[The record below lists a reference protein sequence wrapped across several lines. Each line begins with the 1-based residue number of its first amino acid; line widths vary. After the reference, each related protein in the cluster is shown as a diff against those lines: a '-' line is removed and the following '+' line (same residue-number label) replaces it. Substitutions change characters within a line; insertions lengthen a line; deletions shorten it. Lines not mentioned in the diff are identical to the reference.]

1 VTFLELFFDLV
12 FVVVISRLAHGLAE
26 HPGWAGVGW
35 FVFLFYAVWSSWING
50 TYYHDLHT
58 TNDLSI
64 RVFTFAQMLAVA
76 LMAVHA
82 ADVPGEGT
90 TGFALGYAAN
100 TLLLVALWFRTG
112 LHDPDHRPAS
122 VPYSIAYL
130 VSATLF
136 AASVAVDPPL
146 TYWMW
151 ALGLVCEGLGYTW
164 AMSRWTPPESQEGD
178 ATIAATNSLI
188 ERMGLFVIIVLG
200 EVVVG
205 SVNGMAELTP
215 LDFDELVI
223 GLSGM
228 IVAIGL
234 WWLYFD
240 LVSHRRPISRFTQL
254 WLYLHFPLV
263 VAIAAGGAGVLITV
277 EEAASPLDDPVR
289 WLLVGSLAT
298 AVLSVIALTT
308 ILESRYERAEARIV
322 YTVAD
327 RLALVSVGLILGVGL
342 SGWGAKASL
351 TAMVVLLL
359 LPVIA
364 SLRVWARVG
373 LFD

>member
-1 VTFLELFFDLV
+1 
-12 FVVVISRLAHGLAE
+12 
-26 HPGWAGVGW
+26 
-35 FVFLFYAVWSSWING
+35 
-50 TYYHDLHT
+50 
-58 TNDLSI
+58 
-64 RVFTFAQMLAVA
+64 
-76 LMAVHA
+76 
-82 ADVPGEGT
+82 
-90 TGFALGYAAN
+90 
-100 TLLLVALWFRTG
+100 
-112 LHDPDHRPAS
+112 
-122 VPYSIAYL
+122 
-130 VSATLF
+130 
-136 AASVAVDPPL
+136 
-146 TYWMW
+146 
-151 ALGLVCEGLGYTW
+151 
-164 AMSRWTPPESQEGD
+164 
-178 ATIAATNSLI
+178 
-188 ERMGLFVIIVLG
+188 
-200 EVVVG
+200 
-205 SVNGMAELTP
+205 MAELTP

-327 RLALVSVGLILGVGL
+327 RLALVSVALILGVGL